1 MGAYVSVYN
10 MQKEKKQPFYQNAAV
25 LSCLASLVFCI
36 FIFKLY
42 GLQALIFCLI
52 QVLGAV
58 FYLEV
63 INFIEHY
70 GL

>member
-1 MGAYVSVYN
+1 ME
-10 MQKEKKQPFYQNAAV
+10 KEKKHPFYQNAAV
-25 LSCLASLVFCI
+25 LSCFASLGFCF
-36 FIFKLY
+36 FIFKVY
-42 GLQALIFCLI
+42 GLQALFFFLV

-70 GL
+70 GLERKRLTNG